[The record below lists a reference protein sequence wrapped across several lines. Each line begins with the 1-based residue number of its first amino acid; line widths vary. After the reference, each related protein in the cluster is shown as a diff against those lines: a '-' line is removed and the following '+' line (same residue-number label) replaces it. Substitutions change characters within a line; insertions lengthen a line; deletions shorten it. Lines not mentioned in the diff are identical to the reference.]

1 MRYLCARDFPA
12 RGIKSWRVLLPCR
25 HSALVELIVDDAVQT
40 DVRFGGARGKAA
52 VEAAVEAGAVRNWS
66 LPQ

>member
-1 MRYLCARDFPA
+1 MCDTCAPRDFPA

-52 VEAAVEAGAVRNWS
+52 VEAGAVRNWS